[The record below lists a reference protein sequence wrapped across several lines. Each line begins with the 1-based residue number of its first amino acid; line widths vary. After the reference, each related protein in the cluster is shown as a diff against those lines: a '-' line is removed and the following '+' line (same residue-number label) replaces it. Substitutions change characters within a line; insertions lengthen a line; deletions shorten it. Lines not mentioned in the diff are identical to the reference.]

1 MAYRNIIVTRNIGI
15 SVHNYQLVIGNEDM
29 CVPLEDINCL
39 VLEHAGIMISSG
51 VLQRLSENGCLV
63 YICDEKYLPST
74 VVLPMARHS

>member
-51 VLQRLSENGCLV
+51 VL
-63 YICDEKYLPST
+63 
-74 VVLPMARHS
+74 